1 MRRKVD
7 EGRFQEILDSFPKV
21 SILVVGDIMMDRF
34 IRGKVSR
41 ISPEAPVPVVAVE
54 KEDFL
59 LGGAANVVNNIQ
71 SLGGKGALCGVVGD
85 DEPGEQI
92 RKALAEKGI
101 DIRGIFVDSGRQTT
115 VKTRIIAHHPHYQQ
129 LVRIDRETPDELKG
143 KTCQSLSKFLC
154 ESVDRFDGV
163 ILSDYGKG
171 LLTRELIRAVIRR
184 AKASGKPLLVD
195 PKLKNFFLY
204 KGATVVT
211 PNTNEA
217 GEALGIPI
225 TDETSFIMAGMKL
238 LSRLRCDALVI
249 TRGEKG
255 MTLFEPDHAPFPV
268 PTVAKEVYDVTG
280 AGDTVIGTMALALG
294 TGARV
299 GVKDAAVLANYA
311 AGIVV
316 GKVGTAT
323 VNRDEL
329 MKAVKALSL
338 FQGIRP
344 SRIMTRVRK

>member
-1 MRRKVD
+1 MMSNREKERL
-7 EGRFQEILDSFPKV
+7 ERILGGFPNV
-21 SILVVGDIMMDRF
+21 RILVVGDIMMDRF

-54 KEDFL
+54 KDDFL
-59 LGGAANVVNNIQ
+59 LGGAANVVNNIH
-71 SLGGKGALCGVVGD
+71 SLGGKGLLCGVIGD
-85 DEPGEQI
+85 DLPGQQI
-92 RKALAEKGI
+92 RKALAENGI
-101 DIRGIFVDSGRQTT
+101 DTRGIVIDPGRQTT

-129 LVRIDRETPDELKG
+129 LVRIDRETTDELRG
-143 KTCQSLSKFLC
+143 KPCQFLSRFLR
-154 ESVDRFDGV
+154 EQIDGSDGV

-171 LLTRELIRAVIRR
+171 LLTRELIRAVIQK
-184 AKASGKPLLVD
+184 AKGAMKPILVD

-225 TDETSFIMAGMKL
+225 TDESTLITAGMRL
-238 LSRLRCDALVI
+238 LKKLRCKALII

-255 MTLFEPDHAPFPV
+255 MTLFEPDQAPCPV

-280 AGDTVIGTMALALG
+280 AGDTVIGTMGLALG
-294 TGARV
+294 TGMHV
-299 GVKDAAVLANYA
+299 GVKDAAMLANYA

-323 VNRDEL
+323 VSRDEL
-329 MKAVKALSL
+329 VRAVRER
-338 FQGIRP
+338 Q
-344 SRIMTRVRK
+344 